1 MLLQVER
8 VVLRALGKN
17 TALAA
22 DICASRESLAIVF
35 RTSRSTMANKEQC
48 PPMCTERKNLR
59 RRTRLGAAVLAA
71 ANASTTMRHA
81 VSHASS
87 NAVACAVPSAFNS
100 KNSAGDSGLYS
111 ASEWSQ
117 IGVRLA

>member
-8 VVLRALGKN
+8 VVLNALGKN

-59 RRTRLGAAVLAA
+59 LGVAVLAA
-71 ANASTTMRHA
+71 ASTG
-81 VSHASS
+81 S
-87 NAVACAVPSAFNS
+87 
-100 KNSAGDSGLYS
+100 
-111 ASEWSQ
+111 
-117 IGVRLA
+117 GVRRGERLYNNVQRFTVRLSCERRSCWNFFVGPLSSIARSRRRVGRRFRVR

>member
-8 VVLRALGKN
+8 VVLNALGKN

-35 RTSRSTMANKEQC
+35 RTSRSTMAAIVFRTSRSTMANKEQC

-59 RRTRLGAAVLAA
+59 TRTRLGAAVLAA

-81 VSHASS
+81 VSRQ
-87 NAVACAVPSAFNS
+87 
-100 KNSAGDSGLYS
+100 L
-111 ASEWSQ
+111 
-117 IGVRLA
+117 

>member
-8 VVLRALGKN
+8 VVLNALGKN

-48 PPMCTERKNLR
+48 SPKHGKKNS
-59 RRTRLGAAVLAA
+59 RTRTRVGVAVLAA
-71 ANASTTMRHA
+71 ANASTTT
-81 VSHASS
+81 
-87 NAVACAVPSAFNS
+87 F
-100 KNSAGDSGLYS
+100 S
-111 ASEWSQ
+111 ASRSDFLDCEEAAG
-117 IGVRLA
+117 IFFVRPLTSTARSRRRVGRRFSVR

>member
-8 VVLRALGKN
+8 VVLNALGKN

-48 PPMCTERKNLR
+48 SPKHGKKKLKDAHAGRCSGARRGERLYNNVQRFTVRLPCLR
-59 RRTRLGAAVLAA
+59 RSCWNFFCAPVNFDCPITAESWAA
-71 ANASTTMRHA
+71 
-81 VSHASS
+81 
-87 NAVACAVPSAFNS
+87 
-100 KNSAGDSGLYS
+100 
-111 ASEWSQ
+111 
-117 IGVRLA
+117 I